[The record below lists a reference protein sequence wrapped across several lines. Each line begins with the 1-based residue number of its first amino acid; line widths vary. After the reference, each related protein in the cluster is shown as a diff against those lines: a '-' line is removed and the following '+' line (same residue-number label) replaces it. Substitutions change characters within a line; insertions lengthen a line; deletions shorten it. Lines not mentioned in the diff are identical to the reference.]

1 MKNCKLR
8 FVFPNSLNLYVLGA
22 RATKILFISMLYFAL
37 FNFLCN
43 HFVLVSEPKIN
54 LNFYKYNAITR
65 IDSSSN
71 IIKFYAYYFSNY
83 VALRK
88 DLDQK
93 NRVVLHKK
101 IDLNLHL
108 VKRTSKAVNL
118 LNVSET
124 ETYWIN
130 LVVIGL
136 FVVKV
141 FLKHNINIF
150 IHIFFIQ
157 LFLSLLTLYW
167 PEKRFRRHSKIML
180 CTTKEF
186 FLIEFIKICDDL
198 NNENQYS

>member
-8 FVFPNSLNLYVLGA
+8 FMFPNSLNLYVLGL
-22 RATKILFISMLYFAL
+22 RATKILITSMLYFAL

-54 LNFYKYNAITR
+54 LNFYKYNVITR

-83 VALRK
+83 VTLRK

-108 VKRTSKAVNL
+108 VKRTSRVVNV

-124 ETYWIN
+124 ETY
-130 LVVIGL
+130 
-136 FVVKV
+136 
-141 FLKHNINIF
+141 
-150 IHIFFIQ
+150 
-157 LFLSLLTLYW
+157 
-167 PEKRFRRHSKIML
+167 
-180 CTTKEF
+180 
-186 FLIEFIKICDDL
+186 
-198 NNENQYS
+198 